1 MAAPQVRG
9 FDSVP
14 GYSWPAAVTRV
25 LAMAAALPLL
35 NLLMIAVAVALTARW
50 QKRRGQVQ
58 LASQKARWE
67 GLAQSAAG
75 FTVSESMTLGWLNVI
90 LRHVWPTLLEKEV
103 AEAVTKQI
111 QVCPHPPA
119 APLPAASP
127 PQCSKNSVAHG
138 LNLFCIRISAD
149 SSDSQTVE
157 RPVGGGGAG
166 VHREIAGGGAP
177 QSAAEVHRVHS
188 ARGVYPR

>member
-1 MAAPQVRG
+1 MAAPQAPLSQGV
-9 FDSVP
+9 DSGP
-14 GYSWPAAVTRV
+14 GYGWPAAVTRV

-90 LRHVWPTLLEKEV
+90 LRHVWPTILEKEV

-111 QVCPHPPA
+111 QVPPPPPPPPGRA
-119 APLPAASP
+119 APR
-127 PQCSKNSVAHG
+127 C
-138 LNLFCIRISAD
+138 ISAATQQGKHGAWPCF
-149 SSDSQTVE
+149 SLNHSFRRFVGLSGGRAAGE
-157 RPVGGGGAG
+157 RARCRSPLRNCWRRGATK
-166 VHREIAGGGAP
+166 HR
-177 QSAAEVHRVHS
+177 
-188 ARGVYPR
+188 

>member
-1 MAAPQVRG
+1 MAAPQACG
-9 FDSVP
+9 IDSVP
-14 GYSWPAAVTRV
+14 GYGWPAAVTRV

-35 NLLMIAVAVALTARW
+35 NLLTIAVAVALTARW

-90 LRHVWPTLLEKEV
+90 LRHVWPTLLEKEI
-103 AEAVTKQI
+103 AEAVTKEI
-111 QVCPHPPA
+111 QVRPHPPA
-119 APLPAASP
+119 APHPAATA
-127 PQCSKNSVAHG
+127 QCSRKSAAQG
-138 LNLFCIRISAD
+138 LNSCCLRRPGD
-149 SSDSQTVE
+149 SSDSQAVE
-157 RPVGGGGAG
+157 RPVGGRGAG

-177 QSAAEVHRVHS
+177 QSAAEVHRVRP
-188 ARGVYPR
+188 ARGVHPR